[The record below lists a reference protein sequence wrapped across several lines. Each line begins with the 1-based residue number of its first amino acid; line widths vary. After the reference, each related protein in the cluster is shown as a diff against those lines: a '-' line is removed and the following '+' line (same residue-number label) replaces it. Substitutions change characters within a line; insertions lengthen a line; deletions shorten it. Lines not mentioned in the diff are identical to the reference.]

1 MSKKVIVLP
10 LLTDSKTP
18 LTEALFA
25 NLLPFT
31 SLIVLVFP
39 LGQYILRY
47 TELLYNLNH
56 KQTKDLS

>member
-1 MSKKVIVLP
+1 MLVKVIVLP

-39 LGQYILRY
+39 LGSVYLTTIQDFI
-47 TELLYNLNH
+47 
-56 KQTKDLS
+56 